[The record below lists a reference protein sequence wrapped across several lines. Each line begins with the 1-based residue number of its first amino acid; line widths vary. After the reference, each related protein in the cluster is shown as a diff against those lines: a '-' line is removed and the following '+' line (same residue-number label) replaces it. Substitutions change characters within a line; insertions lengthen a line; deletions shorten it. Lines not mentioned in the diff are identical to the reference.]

1 MSNELSH
8 DTINLTRLR
17 WRFVICAASF
27 YVNVITWGFISSTGI
42 FEDSFRT
49 TYELSSFKSTL
60 PGSIQIATM
69 SILSVFAS
77 ILTIKYGVRWT
88 TISGAFI
95 SSIGSILAAIIGD
108 YWAFC
113 LFYGFLVG
121 TGETLMLV
129 PAVLAIPPYFHS
141 SRVSLATACAVSGA
155 SIGMLGIPFLLQ
167 YLLDKYG
174 LRGATLLGSCLWL
187 SVGLAGALFGKGVT
201 SIEEGEENNERF
213 SNESFDV
220 KIENERE
227 HPTVTQ
233 HRPHESNNRLIY
245 SRRTSILPTSTHYYQ
260 HKRLSS
266 LYPQHHNK
274 DQLIVNTPTEDRS
287 KSSLNSSPI
296 IIKSHTFQS
305 LNTNTHLIVPHNDH
319 NRLSILA
326 DTHTTDNIIYKQ
338 INISE
343 QQSQVQSN
351 LSENHK
357 YFIHEMITKIY
368 SLFSINTFRILI
380 ISIILIW
387 SLDETNFLFLTDLL
401 KSSGHSEQKSTLLI
415 AIIGIADLI
424 GQLFF
429 GYLGDVEY
437 LNPFILWTCTSIIAG
452 LALSV
457 TPLIGSYNIIGLCI
471 VFAIHAF
478 FLAAP
483 NILGNIIMIE
493 VVGMHRYAIA
503 YGFSLLVSGLTSLFG
518 YPLLGLLKDKTHS
531 WTIPFALVGS
541 IMICGGLVAGII
553 PLYNCYKKQRTNS
566 NY

>member
-1 MSNELSH
+1 M
-8 DTINLTRLR
+8 
-17 WRFVICAASF
+17 
-27 YVNVITWGFISSTGI
+27 IS
-42 FEDSFRT
+42 
-49 TYELSSFKSTL
+49 
-60 PGSIQIATM
+60 
-69 SILSVFAS
+69 
-77 ILTIKYGVRWT
+77 
-88 TISGAFI
+88 
-95 SSIGSILAAIIGD
+95 
-108 YWAFC
+108 
-113 LFYGFLVG
+113 
-121 TGETLMLV
+121 
-129 PAVLAIPPYFHS
+129 
-141 SRVSLATACAVSGA
+141 
-155 SIGMLGIPFLLQ
+155 
-167 YLLDKYG
+167 
-174 LRGATLLGSCLWL
+174 
-187 SVGLAGALFGKGVT
+187 
-201 SIEEGEENNERF
+201 
-213 SNESFDV
+213 
-220 KIENERE
+220 
-227 HPTVTQ
+227 
-233 HRPHESNNRLIY
+233 
-245 SRRTSILPTSTHYYQ
+245 
-260 HKRLSS
+260 
-266 LYPQHHNK
+266 
-274 DQLIVNTPTEDRS
+274 
-287 KSSLNSSPI
+287 
-296 IIKSHTFQS
+296 
-305 LNTNTHLIVPHNDH
+305 
-319 NRLSILA
+319 
-326 DTHTTDNIIYKQ
+326 
-338 INISE
+338 
-343 QQSQVQSN
+343 
-351 LSENHK
+351 
-357 YFIHEMITKIY
+357 KIY

-452 LALSV
+452 VALSIA
-457 TPLIGSYNIIGLCI
+457 PLIGSYNIIGLCI